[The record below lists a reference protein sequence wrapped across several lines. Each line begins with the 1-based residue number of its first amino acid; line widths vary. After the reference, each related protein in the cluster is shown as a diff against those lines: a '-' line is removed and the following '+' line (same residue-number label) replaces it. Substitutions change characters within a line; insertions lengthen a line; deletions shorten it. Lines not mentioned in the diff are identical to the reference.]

1 MFHFT
6 RRCSAAL
13 PLIWL
18 LSGVIAS
25 PLLLMLASAL
35 ALMGLLLRHRHIL
48 ARVGNAP
55 WASIGFARH
64 VMVDDLLRLA
74 GLMAL
79 SPVVYFSGQSLGKM
93 VLGAH

>member
-6 RRCSAAL
+6 RRCSVAL
-13 PLIWL
+13 PLVWL
-18 LSGVIAS
+18 AAGALAS
-25 PLLLMLASAL
+25 PVLLMLASAL

-79 SPVVYFSGQSLGKM
+79 SPVIYLLGNSIHESIF
-93 VLGAH
+93 GF